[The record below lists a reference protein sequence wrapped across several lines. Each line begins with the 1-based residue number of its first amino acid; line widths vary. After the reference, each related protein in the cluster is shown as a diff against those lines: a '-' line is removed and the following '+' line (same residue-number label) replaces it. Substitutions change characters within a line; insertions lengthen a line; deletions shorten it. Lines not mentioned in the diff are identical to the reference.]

1 MNKQAI
7 EYLLSENTVRRKLM
21 EGDIQDLRNDIQHME
36 EELSALEVEWHE
48 LNDKVKNNRSTFT
61 KED

>member
-7 EYLLSENTVRRKLM
+7 EYLLRENTVRRKLM

-48 LNDKVKNNRSTFT
+48 LNDKIKNNR
-61 KED
+61 